1 VAPHPTRCCRLRNL
15 RNTSALSM
23 SSLAVEY
30 WFQGPLDGAPLVA
43 DLSPANYFQ
52 VQCEWAT
59 TGLWA

>member
-1 VAPHPTRCCRLRNL
+1 
-15 RNTSALSM
+15 M